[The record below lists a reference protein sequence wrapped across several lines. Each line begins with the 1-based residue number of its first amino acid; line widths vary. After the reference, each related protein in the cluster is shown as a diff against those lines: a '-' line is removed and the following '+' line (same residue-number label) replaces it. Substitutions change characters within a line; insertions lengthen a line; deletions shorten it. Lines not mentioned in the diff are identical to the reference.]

1 MWLSNKNTRKC
12 INMIYMSFYNLSN
25 ISNSKN
31 YAENSSSNHAVVNM
45 IIIKSWKSLSLLNK
59 LFNTPFMDGWQN
71 DGN

>member
-1 MWLSNKNTRKC
+1 MKGE
-12 INMIYMSFYNLSN
+12 
-25 ISNSKN
+25 N